1 MGKRNVRWR
10 FCAIISLGVLCGC
23 ETVIVPPEPKDDA
36 RHRDADVPFFGSPQD
51 VTMYDLESCA
61 RQLMADMRANA
72 VFKGNYAE
80 KKASKRNAKPTV
92 LVDDIKIG
100 YSVTNRVQ
108 ERLDVLR
115 DTVVRTEL
123 FNSDLF
129 KMLSKHSELPPD
141 YVVYGKFE
149 DIPEVDGR
157 HNYYLYI
164 GVKDFNDAS
173 SIIWE
178 GFRSNVKF

>member
-1 MGKRNVRWR
+1 
-10 FCAIISLGVLCGC
+10 
-23 ETVIVPPEPKDDA
+23 
-36 RHRDADVPFFGSPQD
+36 
-51 VTMYDLESCA
+51 MYDLESCA

-72 VFKGNYAE
+72 VFKRNYA
-80 KKASKRNAKPTV
+80 KKKKSKKNARLTV
-92 LVDDIKIG
+92 FIDDIKIG

-123 FNSDLF
+123 FNSGLF
-129 KMLSKHSELPPD
+129 KMLSKHSELSPD

-149 DIPEVDGR
+149 DIPESDGR

-164 GVKDFNDAS
+164 GIKDFNDDS
-173 SIIWE
+173 SIVWE
-178 GFRSNVKF
+178 GVRKNVKL